1 MVPEE
6 RGVHPRGNFESLA
19 ETLSS
24 QRKKLNYLFSA
35 FSATLRD
42 IWFTHAAMAIG
53 EKNAIFFCILVGLS
67 CRLAREMR
75 LALPANAP
83 IARWYRRHGRGL
95 S

>member
-53 EKNAIFFCILVGLS
+53 EKNAIFFFVFWWVY
-67 CRLAREMR
+67 RVDW
-75 LALPANAP
+75 PAKCGWLCL
-83 IARWYRRHGRGL
+83 RMLR
-95 S
+95 